1 MFRSYAGAKIAEG
14 GSVCK
19 IYDGATIA
27 KGGGVF
33 MFKIYDGTKINKG
46 GCLRC
51 IMNRNNQ
58 KEGLCVRYVM
68 NRKRQSPKEGA
79 CLKDMMEPRSPGGV
93 LKRNRQRRVCVQNM

>member
-1 MFRSYAGAKIAEG
+1 
-14 GSVCK
+14 
-19 IYDGATIA
+19 
-27 KGGGVF
+27 

-79 CLKDMMEPRSPGGV
+79 GLRDMMEPRSPGGGV
-93 LKRNRQRRVCVQNM
+93 EAESPKAGVCVQNI